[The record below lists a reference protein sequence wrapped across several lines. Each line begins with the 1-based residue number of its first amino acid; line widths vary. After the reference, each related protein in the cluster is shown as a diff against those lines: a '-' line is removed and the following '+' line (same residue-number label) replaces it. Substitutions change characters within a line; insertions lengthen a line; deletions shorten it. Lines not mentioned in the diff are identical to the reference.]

1 MKRRKNAES
10 KKPKVEHITSRRTML
25 SSNSAVCCSKKLRF
39 VKEKEASGL
48 LSNLGLKTPLIKIPI
63 FGDVLF

>member
-1 MKRRKNAES
+1 
-10 KKPKVEHITSRRTML
+10 ML